1 MESLSRANYVE
12 CLYCVEPNGDEK
24 ANAKCIEEE
33 NESFIDLKVNCQSSY
48 NFKVQ
53 WENSAGR

>member
-53 WENSAGR
+53 